1 MWSDNESA
9 IDLYNV
15 QHLVAAVASTA
26 RNQRLLPVTIG
37 VYGDWGSGKSTVVR
51 MVKEQLE
58 REEGT
63 LCVYF
68 NGWLFEGYEDAK
80 AAIIGS
86 ILDELADQRGAA
98 AKAADL
104 FNRLRKRVNWFRL
117 MGWGIKTYFSVKA
130 GLPAVPDAAAV
141 TTEVVKAAADGV
153 EGVIK
158 EAPEGEDN
166 IRRSVREFH
175 EDFQELLK
183 KTEVQTLV
191 VFVDDLDRCLPTT
204 VIETLEAIRLFV
216 FVKRTAFVISADER
230 LVRHAVQTQYRDFAD
245 PDRDLGR
252 EYLEKLVQVPIHVPA
267 LSRADIATYLNLLFA
282 ELHLPAE
289 EYKSLCGRLL
299 AGARGSIGTEVL
311 FDSTT
316 AREALG
322 RDLPAPL
329 AEDLA
334 LAAQIA
340 DVLATSTAGNPRQ
353 TKRFLNALLLRLQM
367 AEARGVPLQKRV
379 TAKLMLLEY
388 YQDAT
393 FRALAR
399 WQSQQDGQ
407 PVEIAELE
415 AWRRAQDAPR
425 EEAAAP
431 SGAGNEK
438 VEAGTAR
445 KGRGAAAKPA
455 APAQPE
461 LSPHLIVYTAD
472 PWMREW
478 LALEPQLAGVDLRPY
493 FYFAREKVVALQ
505 AAASRLSPAA
515 RAVLSKLLSESAA
528 YRANGA
534 RDARD
539 LNAPEASAV
548 LVALGE
554 AADREEDLE
563 AESSAFRAMFQLV
576 ESRGDLA
583 PALLAYLA
591 GVNVARLRIQTPPR
605 VMSLGRITGMEGP
618 VEGLLVTWAT
628 QPGNPGL
635 AEAAKMMLERP
646 APAGGARPSDPS
658 RR

>member
-1 MWSDNESA
+1 MWSDNESP

-86 ILDELADQRGAA
+86 ILDELADKRRAVE
-98 AKAADL
+98 KAGDL
-104 FNRLRKRVNWFRL
+104 FHRLRKRVNWFRL

-130 GLPAVPDAAAV
+130 GLPPAPEAAAV
-141 TTEVVKAAADGV
+141 TTEVVKAAADGM

-175 EDFQELLK
+175 DDFQELLK
-183 KTEVQTLV
+183 KTDVETLV

-230 LVRHAVQTQYRDFAD
+230 LVRHAVQTQYRDLAD
-245 PDRDLGR
+245 PGRDLGR

-267 LSRADIATYLNLLFA
+267 LSRADIATYVNLLFA
-282 ELHLPAE
+282 ELHLPAGD
-289 EYKSLCGRLL
+289 YTTLCQGLL
-299 AGARGSIGTEVL
+299 RGARGSIGTEVL
-311 FDSTT
+311 FTGAT

-322 RDLPAPL
+322 HDVPAAL
-329 AEDLA
+329 ADDLA
-334 LAAQIA
+334 LAVQIA
-340 DVLATSTAGNPRQ
+340 DVLATSTSGNPRQ

-367 AEARGVPLQKRV
+367 AEARGVPLQKRI

-388 YQDAT
+388 YADAT

-399 WQSQQDGQ
+399 WQSAQNGQ
-407 PVEIAELE
+407 PLEIVELE
-415 AWRRAQDAPR
+415 AWRRAEDAPPVSPTPQ
-425 EEAAAP
+425 AAEP
-431 SGAGNEK
+431 EKPKAG
-438 VEAGTAR
+438 GAR
-445 KGRGAAAKPA
+445 KATTKLEP
-455 APAQPE
+455 PAQPS
-461 LSPHLIVYTAD
+461 LSPHLLIYTAD
-472 PWMREW
+472 PWLREW

-505 AAASRLSPAA
+505 SAAARLSPAA
-515 RAVLSKLLSESAA
+515 RSVLSKLLSDSAA
-528 YRANGA
+528 FRASGT
-534 RDARD
+534 REARD
-539 LNAPEASAV
+539 LNSADAAAV
-548 LVALGE
+548 LTALGE

-563 AESSAFRAMFQLV
+563 ADNSAFHAMFQLV
-576 ESRGDLA
+576 ESREDLA

-591 GVNVARLRIQTPPR
+591 GIPVVRFGMPTPPR
-605 VMSLGRITGMEGP
+605 VANLRRLAGMQEP
-618 VEGLLVTWAT
+618 VDGLLTTWLR
-628 QPGNPGL
+628 QGENPGL
-635 AEAAKMMLERP
+635 VQASKMMLERLL
-646 APAGGARPSDPS
+646 PAGESAAPLDLP

>member
-1 MWSDNESA
+1 MWSDNESPL
-9 IDLYNV
+9 DLYNV
-15 QHLVAAVASTA
+15 QHLVAAVAATA

-51 MVKEQLE
+51 MVQEQLE
-58 REEGT
+58 GEEGT

-86 ILDELADQRGAA
+86 ILDELADKRRAVE
-98 AKAADL
+98 KAGDL
-104 FNRLRKRVNWFRL
+104 FHRLRKRVNWFRL

-130 GLPAVPDAAAV
+130 GLPPAPDAAAV
-141 TTEVVKAAADGV
+141 TTEVVKAAADGM

-175 EDFQELLK
+175 DDFQELLK
-183 KTEVQTLV
+183 KTDVQTLV

-230 LVRHAVQTQYRDFAD
+230 LVRHAVQTQYRDLAD
-245 PDRDLGR
+245 PARDLGR

-267 LSRADIATYLNLLFA
+267 LSRADIATYVNLLFA
-282 ELHLPAE
+282 ELHLPAGD
-289 EYKSLCGRLL
+289 YTTLCQGLL
-299 AGARGSIGTEVL
+299 KGARGSIGTEVL
-311 FDSTT
+311 FTGAT

-322 RDLPAPL
+322 HDVPAAL
-329 AEDLA
+329 ADDLA

-340 DVLATSTAGNPRQ
+340 DVLATSTSGNPRQ

-367 AEARGVPLQKRV
+367 AEARGVPLQKRI

-388 YQDAT
+388 YSDAT

-399 WQSQQDGQ
+399 WQSAQDGQ

-415 AWRRAQDAPR
+415 AWRREQDA
-425 EEAAAP
+425 A
-431 SGAGNEK
+431 
-438 VEAGTAR
+438 
-445 KGRGAAAKPA
+445 PA
-455 APAQPE
+455 APAAQAAEPE
-461 LSPHLIVYTAD
+461 KPKAGGARKAPAAKPEPPASPSLSPHLLIYTAD
-472 PWMREW
+472 PWLREW
-478 LALEPQLAGVDLRPY
+478 LALEPQLAGVDLKPY
-493 FYFAREKVVALQ
+493 FYFAREKVVAFQ
-505 AAASRLSPAA
+505 SAAARLSPAA
-515 RAVLSKLLSESAA
+515 RGVLSKLLSESAA
-528 YRANGA
+528 FRGSGA
-534 RDARD
+534 REARD
-539 LNAPEASAV
+539 LNAADASAV
-548 LVALGE
+548 LTTLSE

-563 AESSAFRAMFQLV
+563 ADNSAFHAMFQLV
-576 ESRGDLA
+576 ESREDLA

-591 GVNVARLRIQTPPR
+591 GIPVVRLGMPTPPR
-605 VMSLGRITGMEGP
+605 VANLRRLAGMEGP
-618 VEGLLVTWAT
+618 VDGLLTTWSREG
-628 QPGNPGL
+628 GNPRL
-635 AEAAKMMLERP
+635 AQASKMMLERLP
-646 APAGGARPSDPS
+646 QAGGSAASPELP

>member
-51 MVKEQLE
+51 MVKEQLDADQ
-58 REEGT
+58 GT

-86 ILDELADQRGAA
+86 ILDELEDRRGAVS
-98 AKAADL
+98 KAGDL

-130 GLPAVPDAAAV
+130 GLPPVPEAAAV
-141 TTEVVKAAADGV
+141 ATEVVKSAADGM
-153 EGVIK
+153 EEVIK

-166 IRRSVREFH
+166 IRRTVRQFH
-175 EDFQELLK
+175 DDFEKLLE
-183 KTEVQTLV
+183 KTDVKTLV
-191 VFVDDLDRCLPTT
+191 VFIDDLDRCLPTT

-282 ELHLPAE
+282 ELHLSAD
-289 EYKSLCGRLL
+289 EYKNLCGRLL
-299 AGARGSIGTEVL
+299 TGARGSIGTEVL

-322 RDLPAPL
+322 RDVPAAL

-399 WQSQQDGQ
+399 WQSAQDGQ
-407 PVEIAELE
+407 PAEIAELE
-415 AWRRAQDAPR
+415 AWRRAQDTPPERAA
-425 EEAAAP
+425 EAEP
-431 SGAGNEK
+431 GRTESGTMRK
-438 VEAGTAR
+438 V
-445 KGRGAAAKPA
+445 RGAAVKS
-455 APAQPE
+455 APPVQPK
-461 LSPHLIVYTAD
+461 LSPHLMIYTAD

-478 LALEPQLAGVDLRPY
+478 LALEPQLAGTDLRPY

-505 AAASRLSPAA
+505 SAASRLSPAA
-515 RAVLSKLLSESAA
+515 RAVLSKLLSDSAA
-528 YRANGA
+528 YRANGS

-539 LNAPEASAV
+539 LNAAEASAV
-548 LVALGE
+548 LAALGE
-554 AADREEDLE
+554 AADREEDPE
-563 AESSAFRAMFQLV
+563 AENSAFRAMFQLV
-576 ESRGDLA
+576 ESREDLA
-583 PALLAYLA
+583 PGLLAYLA
-591 GVNVARLRIQTPPR
+591 GVNVARLRMQTPAR
-605 VMSLGRITGMEGP
+605 LTNLRRLAGMEGP
-618 VEGLLVTWAT
+618 VDGLLTTWSART
-628 QPGNPGL
+628 ENPGL
-635 AEAAKMMLERP
+635 AEAAKMMLQRLP
-646 APAGGARPSDPS
+646 AAAGGTNTTDLPHR
-658 RR
+658 

>member
-1 MWSDNESA
+1 MWSDNESS

-86 ILDELADQRGAA
+86 ILDELADKRRAVE
-98 AKAADL
+98 KAGDL
-104 FNRLRKRVNWFRL
+104 FHRLRKRVNWFRL

-130 GLPAVPDAAAV
+130 GLPPAPDAAAV
-141 TTEVVKAAADGV
+141 TTEVVKTAADGM

-175 EDFQELLK
+175 DDFQELLK
-183 KTEVQTLV
+183 KTDVETLV

-230 LVRHAVQTQYRDFAD
+230 LVRHAVQTQYRDLAD
-245 PDRDLGR
+245 PGRDLGR

-267 LSRADIATYLNLLFA
+267 LSRADIATYVNLLFA
-282 ELHLPAE
+282 ELHLPAGD
-289 EYKSLCGRLL
+289 YTTLCQGLL
-299 AGARGSIGTEVL
+299 KGARGSIGTEVL
-311 FDSTT
+311 FTGAT

-322 RDLPAPL
+322 HDVPAAL
-329 AEDLA
+329 ADDLA

-340 DVLATSTAGNPRQ
+340 DVLATSTSGNPRQ

-367 AEARGVPLQKRV
+367 AEARGVPLQKRI

-388 YQDAT
+388 YADAT

-399 WQSQQDGQ
+399 WQSAQDGQ

-415 AWRRAQDAPR
+415 AWRREQDAPLTAPAVQ
-425 EEAAAP
+425 AAEP
-431 SGAGNEK
+431 EKPRAG
-438 VEAGTAR
+438 GAR
-445 KGRGAAAKPA
+445 KAPAAKLEPPA
-455 APAQPE
+455 PPA
-461 LSPHLIVYTAD
+461 LSPHLLIYTAD
-472 PWMREW
+472 PWLREW
-478 LALEPQLAGVDLRPY
+478 LALEPQLAGVDLKPY
-493 FYFAREKVVALQ
+493 FYFAREKVVAFQ
-505 AAASRLSPAA
+505 SAAARLSPAA
-515 RAVLSKLLSESAA
+515 RGVLSKLLSESAA
-528 YRANGA
+528 FRGSGA
-534 RDARD
+534 REARD
-539 LNAPEASAV
+539 LNAADASAV
-548 LVALGE
+548 LTALGE

-563 AESSAFRAMFQLV
+563 ADNSAFHAMFQLV
-576 ESRGDLA
+576 ESREDLA

-591 GVNVARLRIQTPPR
+591 GIPVVRLGMPTPPR
-605 VMSLGRITGMEGP
+605 VANLRRLAGMDGP
-618 VEGLLVTWAT
+618 VDGLLTTWSKEG
-628 QPGNPGL
+628 GNPRL
-635 AEAAKMMLERP
+635 AQASKMMLERLP
-646 APAGGARPSDPS
+646 QAGGSAASPELP